1 MKKIQVQMP
10 DKCHALLKDYA
21 NAWGMT
27 MSEVMYESTRASMQ
41 KHSQICGYINSVFTF
56 RSIML
61 DKRLTKDCYGHPCF
75 ACEHVTACKAGV
87 YEGSWQLSEKVSAFI
102 DLTG

>member
-41 KHSQICGYINSVFTF
+41 KHSQICRYINSVFTF

-61 DKRLTKDCYGHPCF
+61 DKRLTKACYGHPCF
-75 ACEHVTACKAGV
+75 ACEHVTACRAGV
-87 YEGSWQLSEKVSAFI
+87 YKGSWQPSEKVSAFI
-102 DLTG
+102 DVTG